1 MSRQLKR
8 DSLVGKTL
16 ASLARTGGSI
26 KARAIARP
34 RTEKPDTATA
44 TKRAIEEF
52 KIGEPWK
59 ISVGADLGKHAKR
72 ASESRR
78 ANAAYGG
85 RR

>member
-8 DSLVGKTL
+8 DSLVAKTL

-26 KARAIARP
+26 KARPIERP
-34 RTEKPDTATA
+34 RSEAPDTATA

-59 ISVGADLGKHAKR
+59 EASAGPASTQNG
-72 ASESRR
+72 SESRR